1 MADRDILIL
10 EDEALIAMD
19 IELALLDH
27 GYTDIHVCS
36 SVRAA
41 LERIELSPPRLS
53 LLDFNLGRGE
63 TSIPVARALLAI
75 ERPFAFLTGYTGS
88 TLAITADLRDIE
100 LLSKP
105 FRTQDIVDFMDRNLG
120 V

>member
-1 MADRDILIL
+1 MIL

-27 GYTDIHVCS
+27 GYEDVFVCS

-41 LERIELSPPRLS
+41 LDRIDTAPPQLS

-63 TSIPVARALLAI
+63 TSLPVARALRTLD
-75 ERPFAFLTGYTGS
+75 RPFAFLTGYTGA
-88 TLAITADLRDIE
+88 TLAVTSDLRDVE

-105 FRTQDIVDFMDRNLG
+105 FHMHDILDFIDRNLG
-120 V
+120 A